1 MTTAGPA
8 RGRTGD
14 NTPGLRERK
23 RRQTHRLLVTTA
35 LRLVT
40 EYGLDRV
47 TVEDISAEA
56 GVSARTFFNYFA
68 VKEDALLVAYPDDEE
83 RMATLPDRI
92 VTAPARLSPPYA
104 MAHAWR
110 DDLARWDTDRD
121 EWLTRLTAVTEHP
134 ALAVRLVRYM
144 TEEKR
149 VTVEALARRTGLAP
163 DDPYPELVFHVV
175 GGAVEAS
182 MALWHRL
189 GGETPLPGLVDTAV
203 AAVEA
208 GLPAPARATRPPGDR
223 TGRRVTAPQ
232 PHRSDTGTTAKTG
245 GTTAERRTGP
255 GP

>member
-1 MTTAGPA
+1 MTTEERA

-14 NTPGLRERK
+14 GTPGLRERK

-40 EYGLDRV
+40 EHGLDGV

-68 VKEDALLVAYPDDEE
+68 VKEDALLVPYPDDEE
-83 RMATLPDRI
+83 RMAALPDRI
-92 VTAPARLSPPYA
+92 VTAPAGLSPPRA

-110 DDLARWDTDRD
+110 GDLARWDADRD
-121 EWLTRLTAVTEHP
+121 EWLTRLTAITEHP
-134 ALAVRLVRYM
+134 ALAARLAGHM
-144 TEEKR
+144 TEERRIAVK
-149 VTVEALARRTGLAP
+149 ALAYRTGLPP

-175 GGAVEAS
+175 WGVMEAS

-189 GGETPLPGLVDTAV
+189 GGATPLPGLVDDAV

-208 GLPAPARATRPPGDR
+208 GLPAPDRAARPPG
-223 TGRRVTAPQ
+223 G
-232 PHRSDTGTTAKTG
+232 
-245 GTTAERRTGP
+245 
-255 GP
+255 